1 MEACLK
7 PHSVHTSCFLS
18 ALCVHTLGLRPK
30 SGQTSCFSRLRPK
43 IGQTSCFFSLQ
54 LQELE
59 HFVLNT
65 LGLRPEIGQTS
76 CFSRTQLQEL
86 EHSVLT
92 RFGVSSHGHD
102 AGFSSSYSCKCAQR
116 GQTTDSPMS
125 GRCAASLAYFPI
137 IPLLEGC
144 LARPPRRRT
153 RLTNTPRH

>member
-65 LGLRPEIGQTS
+65 LGLRPDVLFFTHAAAGIGALCAHTLWGLEPWPR
-76 CFSRTQLQEL
+76 CRVFKQLQL
-86 EHSVLT
+86 QMRAT
-92 RFGVSSHGHD
+92 
-102 AGFSSSYSCKCAQR
+102 C
-116 GQTTDSPMS
+116 QTTDSPMS